1 MVTYRAVLD
10 VDPDVVSAIENV
22 VATRRSEI
30 GSPWRALTSFDQAV
44 LYLVWVRHDFTF
56 AELGAHF
63 GISTDRAWAYAT
75 ETMNV
80 LARQAPDLAEGLRA
94 AGPER
99 HAVLDGTLI
108 STDRCT
114 STPVGYDG
122 TNQDPYYSGKHH
134 RHGVNVEGVIGLDG
148 ELLYLGEACCGSTH
162 DTAAARADGIIQAAK
177 NTDVEL
183 IADLGYHG
191 ADGTV
196 RTPVKR
202 RTGRGLSPRDQRA
215 NREHARVR
223 CQGERGFAQL
233 KVFKVLRRVRIS
245 PSRITALT
253 RSIHTVIRLET
264 FLPMARIEG
273 PGGQAGV
280 LPGL

>member
-1 MVTYRAVLD
+1 LITYRAALD
-10 VDPDVVSAIENV
+10 VDPDVASAIENL

-30 GSPWRALTSFDQAV
+30 GTPWRALTCFDQAV
-44 LYLVWVRHDFTF
+44 LYLVWIHHDFTF

-63 GISTDRAWAYAT
+63 GVSTDRAWAYAT
-75 ETMNV
+75 ETAEI
-80 LARQAPDLAEGLRA
+80 LARHAPDLARGLRE

-108 STDRCT
+108 TTDRCASVPAGFT
-114 STPVGYDG
+114 G

-134 RHGVNVEGVIGLDG
+134 RHGVNVQAVIGLDG
-148 ELLYLGEACCGSTH
+148 RLLFLGEARCGSTH
-162 DTAAARADGIIQAAK
+162 DTAAARADGIIEAAAQA
-177 NTDVEL
+177 DVEL

-191 ADGTV
+191 AGGSV

-202 RTGRGLSPRDQRA
+202 KPGPGISPRDQRA

-233 KVFKVLRRVRIS
+233 KAFKVLHRVRIS
-245 PSRITALT
+245 PCRITTLA
-253 RSIHTVIRLET
+253 RSIHTVIRLCAS
-264 FLPMARIEG
+264 LA
-273 PGGQAGV
+273 
-280 LPGL
+280 

>member
-10 VDPDVVSAIENV
+10 VDPDVVSAIENLI
-22 VATRRSEI
+22 ATRRSEV

-63 GISTDRAWAYAT
+63 GVSTDRAWAYAT
-75 ETMNV
+75 ETMDV
-80 LARQAPDLAEGLRA
+80 LARQAPDLGEGLRA

-108 STDRCT
+108 ATDRC
-114 STPVGYDG
+114 SSVPAGYAG
-122 TNQDPYYSGKHH
+122 TNRDPYYSGKHH
-134 RHGVNVEGVIGLDG
+134 RHGVNVQGVIGLDG
-148 ELLYLGEACCGSTH
+148 ELLYLGEARCGSTH
-162 DTAAARADGIIQAAK
+162 DTAAARADQIIEAAADA
-177 NTDVEL
+177 DVEL

-191 ADGTV
+191 VGGTV
-196 RTPVKR
+196 RTPAKR
-202 RTGRGLSPRDQRA
+202 KPGRGLSPRDQRA

-233 KVFKVLRRVRIS
+233 KTYKVLRRVRIS
-245 PSRITALT
+245 PSRIGTLA
-253 RSIHTVIRLET
+253 RSIHTVIRLRT
-264 FLPMARIEG
+264 SL
-273 PGGQAGV
+273 AGV
-280 LPGL
+280 